1 MEENFSRQ
9 IRTPLSPQTRLDSN
23 EMTQNNMPENADGIR
38 SFSLNNQQ
46 FNSSHNLEEA
56 SMNTLLE
63 QKKNINN
70 RVFQDMMTQHNKLY
84 KVWRRFDL
92 LCAIFSVFAFML
104 ALIEY
109 EYGFDKNPDKRV
121 KLDYI
126 QEILRFMIIGFSLI
140 SFALL
145 VTRYYYKRKW
155 QNLPIPKEVQYQV
168 YNNDYTNLMRQ
179 NKRKNFMSLTLVID
193 SIICLICPLPFVEHL
208 IVINE
213 NVHLFNRPLSIKYLL
228 SDFILMFMF
237 TRIYILV
244 RNIFNHTEFSDP
256 YAKLHCERYGF
267 TAGTRFCF
275 KCYLSKYPGMTV
287 MGTLTLSVMYLSY
300 LMRIAERPAWIIYRE
315 WPDVGPIYWIYLVI
329 ITMTT
334 VGFGD
339 FYPLTIVGKIITVLT
354 ALWGGFI
361 IGLLIVSV
369 TEIFSLS
376 PTQKVAFDKLV
387 KVKRAAKCIIAAMK
401 YQVAKN
407 KNSRNRQEESLTSS
421 GITNR
426 LNKNSISY
434 EMGEKRTKK
443 YLMRKIQRFR
453 DINNRRSS
461 RRNGNINTKIEN
473 IENRV
478 ENLEELMRKS
488 YSLLHR
494 IARQNNLNLSRG
506 GYNHSNYGFSEAS
519 PREHGSKAQR
529 NFLNPQH
536 SKSGSLDVVEEI
548 PENLNQTAQEETKSL
563 NQ

>member
-1 MEENFSRQ
+1 
-9 IRTPLSPQTRLDSN
+9 
-23 EMTQNNMPENADGIR
+23 
-38 SFSLNNQQ
+38 
-46 FNSSHNLEEA
+46 
-56 SMNTLLE
+56 
-63 QKKNINN
+63 
-70 RVFQDMMTQHNKLY
+70 MTQHNKLY

-267 TAGTRFCF
+267 TAGTRF
-275 KCYLSKYPGMTV
+275 
-287 MGTLTLSVMYLSY
+287 
-300 LMRIAERPAWIIYRE
+300 
-315 WPDVGPIYWIYLVI
+315 
-329 ITMTT
+329 
-334 VGFGD
+334 
-339 FYPLTIVGKIITVLT
+339 
-354 ALWGGFI
+354 
-361 IGLLIVSV
+361 
-369 TEIFSLS
+369 
-376 PTQKVAFDKLV
+376 
-387 KVKRAAKCIIAAMK
+387 
-401 YQVAKN
+401 
-407 KNSRNRQEESLTSS
+407 
-421 GITNR
+421 
-426 LNKNSISY
+426 
-434 EMGEKRTKK
+434 
-443 YLMRKIQRFR
+443 
-453 DINNRRSS
+453 
-461 RRNGNINTKIEN
+461 
-473 IENRV
+473 
-478 ENLEELMRKS
+478 
-488 YSLLHR
+488 
-494 IARQNNLNLSRG
+494 
-506 GYNHSNYGFSEAS
+506 
-519 PREHGSKAQR
+519 
-529 NFLNPQH
+529 
-536 SKSGSLDVVEEI
+536 
-548 PENLNQTAQEETKSL
+548 
-563 NQ
+563 